1 MSHETTETPRQRSA
15 QSPDSAAGASKAD
28 PPVPA
33 GNALDNRWA
42 RRAASRLGAQI
53 EHPSLSTPLLCTVR
67 DTSSTGARLELTA
80 IRGGPIS
87 RDPVPDRFTLCMP
100 SDRLQVDCEVAW
112 RQGPLIGVRY
122 VSPTRRTPRP
132 PPKPAEPVKKPHTS
146 LISLL
151 INPR

>member
-1 MSHETTETPRQRSA
+1 MRPRI
-15 QSPDSAAGASKAD
+15 
-28 PPVPA
+28 
-33 GNALDNRWA
+33 W
-42 RRAASRLGAQI
+42 
-53 EHPSLSTPLLCTVR
+53 LSTLASDCSHTTNAEVAL
-67 DTSSTGARLELTA
+67 LTA

>member
-1 MSHETTETPRQRSA
+1 MSHEVTENPGQGA
-15 QSPDSAAGASKAD
+15 GQSQAGAAGASTAD
-28 PPVPA
+28 APVPA
-33 GNALDNRWA
+33 VAVPDNRWA